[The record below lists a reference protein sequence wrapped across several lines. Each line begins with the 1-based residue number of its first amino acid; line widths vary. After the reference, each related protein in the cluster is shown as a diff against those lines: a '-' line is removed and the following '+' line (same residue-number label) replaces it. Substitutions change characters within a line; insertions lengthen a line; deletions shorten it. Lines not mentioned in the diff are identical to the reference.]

1 MASRQTLTLSA
12 AGSLRLEVYEFSCRP
27 RAANIFSATA
37 VKAPSHVCELPGKT
51 PITSQ
56 TAQMFVDLHRKVH
69 LDGSDGPKSYSPMA
83 QDFLYLYTQS
93 ISV

>member
-37 VKAPSHVCELPGKT
+37 VKAPVCQVRELPGKT
-51 PITSQ
+51 AITSQ
-56 TAQMFVDLHRKVH
+56 TAEMFVDLHLK
-69 LDGSDGPKSYSPMA
+69 
-83 QDFLYLYTQS
+83 
-93 ISV
+93 

>member
-37 VKAPSHVCELPGKT
+37 VKVPSHVCELPRKA

-56 TAQMFVDLHRKVH
+56 TAEMFVDLHLKLNVCAFIPKKNPH
-69 LDGSDGPKSYSPMA
+69 LCSTN
-83 QDFLYLYTQS
+83 FLPNDIRRDL
-93 ISV
+93 